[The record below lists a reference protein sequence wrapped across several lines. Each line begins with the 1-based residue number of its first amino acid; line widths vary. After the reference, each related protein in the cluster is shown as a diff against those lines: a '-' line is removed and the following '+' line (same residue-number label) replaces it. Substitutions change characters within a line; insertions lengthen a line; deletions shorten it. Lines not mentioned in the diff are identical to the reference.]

1 MVIVEW
7 KGVFYMAGI
16 VIQVHGVVD
25 TECYSAELLTIKN
38 GGKSCKNPIR
48 RPNPNLMVNQ
58 LNLLVST

>member
-16 VIQVHGVVD
+16 VIQVHGVVG

-38 GGKSCKNPIR
+38 GGKSLQKSDPA
-48 RPNPNLMVNQ
+48 
-58 LNLLVST
+58 SES